1 MEMFALI
8 TLFLLA
14 FCGGWATHEMIG
26 EFRGYY
32 DPQELREARSEAM
45 RYAMAA
51 ERLRVSAVQLEES
64 LNGYR
69 ATFGEMGSLERDRY
83 AS

>member
-1 MEMFALI
+1 METFALI

-32 DPQELREARSEAM
+32 DPQELRESRAEAM
-45 RYAMAA
+45 RYATAA
-51 ERLRVSAVQLEES
+51 ERYRAATKKLEES
-64 LNGYR
+64 LEAYR
-69 ATFGEMGSLERDRY
+69 ETFGEMGSLEDRY